1 MDKYHNILVEEDLDS
16 ILKLDDVDVNSS
28 TLNESIESKLD
39 NYLCISPE
47 ESQLIPETG
56 CNTTQFQIQRD
67 TGSPISNLSLSLE
80 NTNGNG
86 STYETPFRSYY
97 SCLSLGISP
106 HFQRNCKMVSHR
118 GELDFNNISGYFKDI
133 PISVTSVFNVI
144 HTNLS
149 DFSFIY
155 LISAQLCQEL
165 MPMECSVEFKMG
177 LLLSLVSIQVSIFNQ
192 HYFCS
197 FSNTLIWLQID
208 SNTAPIPIVGI
219 TQNTSFANLLMTQ
232 IGNLAARFIAP
243 VDKFETLALKN
254 ENFVEANPL
263 LLAKGGVH
271 YIGDWSGLNEPL
283 RNKIL
288 KNIDCGYITI
298 DNAPL
303 KYPLHTAIWCYWTN
317 YKNNLNDMKT
327 LGCLIK
333 YVQ

>member
-1 MDKYHNILVEEDLDS
+1 M
-16 ILKLDDVDVNSS
+16 
-28 TLNESIESKLD
+28 
-39 NYLCISPE
+39 
-47 ESQLIPETG
+47 
-56 CNTTQFQIQRD
+56 
-67 TGSPISNLSLSLE
+67 
-80 NTNGNG
+80 
-86 STYETPFRSYY
+86 
-97 SCLSLGISP
+97 
-106 HFQRNCKMVSHR
+106 
-118 GELDFNNISGYFKDI
+118 
-133 PISVTSVFNVI
+133 
-144 HTNLS
+144 
-149 DFSFIY
+149 
-155 LISAQLCQEL
+155 
-165 MPMECSVEFKMG
+165 
-177 LLLSLVSIQVSIFNQ
+177 
-192 HYFCS
+192 
-197 FSNTLIWLQID
+197 QID

>member
-1 MDKYHNILVEEDLDS
+1 MEYTIILAINLKLGHWRAFNPRMDKYHNILVEEDLDS

-47 ESQLIPETG
+47 ETQLIPETG
-56 CNTTQFQIQRD
+56 CNTIQFQIQRD

-133 PISVTSVFNVI
+133 PTSVTSVFNVI

-197 FSNTLIWLQID
+197 FSNTLI
-208 SNTAPIPIVGI
+208 
-219 TQNTSFANLLMTQ
+219 
-232 IGNLAARFIAP
+232 
-243 VDKFETLALKN
+243 
-254 ENFVEANPL
+254 
-263 LLAKGGVH
+263 
-271 YIGDWSGLNEPL
+271 
-283 RNKIL
+283 
-288 KNIDCGYITI
+288 
-298 DNAPL
+298 
-303 KYPLHTAIWCYWTN
+303 
-317 YKNNLNDMKT
+317 
-327 LGCLIK
+327 
-333 YVQ
+333 